1 MLYPISAGY
10 QAEDESG
17 AYFGHIAQGDFF
29 CVIEVFEGFSKEQG
43 DGFLAKLAGVMA
55 EKKPATLRGFEEEL
69 QSYVK
74 QAGIPVDFSLS
85 AGYHLEKI
93 FYLKTIGSGQIYIRR
108 GNHFEQLIAG
118 DNSASG
124 YVEEKDM
131 FAFTTSYFME
141 AEQEAG
147 FLKKAV
153 MHKMP
158 EAVVSSIIDS
168 PHHKDGGTSLFV
180 SFEKKPELILPTEPA
195 APQIRFKPP
204 ETQSPKPAYR
214 QALQQFI
221 ERVKTDRKKVIA
233 LGICAVV
240 LVALF
245 LNAGSLFGK
254 KQQTNRQAK
263 VGSAREQI
271 EADLKTIDTEGDRER
286 ALGVV
291 AASRQLLKDLKAKD
305 KNLKPEDVQALEEQ
319 IDSAESKV
327 LKREEKS
334 AEEFYDLA
342 LEEKDGRADRMY
354 LNGETLALLN
364 RSGKIYLLNL
374 DNKSVEKKVY
384 PEIANAELVS
394 AWESGVFFIR
404 QGTGIYKIQG
414 DEKPKRVIEADTEWG
429 KIAAMTIYNGN
440 IYLLDRENDE
450 VYKYLVAENG
460 YSDKNSYITSG
471 KMALGGANSLA
482 IDSAVYIGLDDMVV
496 KYLAGA
502 KEEFTSE
509 FPESDI
515 TLTKTYTDKEIDD
528 VYVLDK
534 PKGVVYVLTK
544 EGAYK
549 GQIKSASLKQADD
562 FAVYKDAIFVLSK
575 SKVLRIAL

>member
-1 MLYPISAGY
+1 
-10 QAEDESG
+10 
-17 AYFGHIAQGDFF
+17 
-29 CVIEVFEGFSKEQG
+29 
-43 DGFLAKLAGVMA
+43 
-55 EKKPATLRGFEEEL
+55 
-69 QSYVK
+69 
-74 QAGIPVDFSLS
+74 
-85 AGYHLEKI
+85 
-93 FYLKTIGSGQIYIRR
+93 
-108 GNHFEQLIAG
+108 
-118 DNSASG
+118 
-124 YVEEKDM
+124 
-131 FAFTTSYFME
+131 
-141 AEQEAG
+141 
-147 FLKKAV
+147 
-153 MHKMP
+153 
-158 EAVVSSIIDS
+158 
-168 PHHKDGGTSLFV
+168 
-180 SFEKKPELILPTEPA
+180 
-195 APQIRFKPP
+195 
-204 ETQSPKPAYR
+204 
-214 QALQQFI
+214 
-221 ERVKTDRKKVIA
+221 
-233 LGICAVV
+233 
-240 LVALF
+240 
-245 LNAGSLFGK
+245 
-254 KQQTNRQAK
+254 
-263 VGSAREQI
+263 
-271 EADLKTIDTEGDRER
+271 
-286 ALGVV
+286 
-291 AASRQLLKDLKAKD
+291 
-305 KNLKPEDVQALEEQ
+305 VQALEEQ

-414 DEKPKRVIEADTEWG
+414 DEKPKRVIEADTQWG

-471 KMALGGANSLA
+471 KMALGNANSLA

-502 KEEFTSE
+502 KEEFKSE

-528 VYVLDK
+528 VIRARQ
-534 PKGVVYVLTK
+534 T
-544 EGAYK
+544 EGRRVCPHQRRRVQ
-549 GQIKSASLKQADD
+549 GTDQISFPQTGG
-562 FAVYKDAIFVLSK
+562 
-575 SKVLRIAL
+575 